1 VFGDGIAGKEN
12 FYNRSENM
20 KTIFTMF
27 GVLVALGALGAG
39 LYGCYLVA
47 GYLWGFY
54 ADLDAVFRLVLLSSI
69 VALLLASMIV
79 AGSIRK
85 AAQLNSS
92 SRLMEAKLNLYKSVV
107 EAYQKNPGV
116 LPAPTRQM
124 QAESIARLQQLEAE
138 LTILASGPVIE
149 AQRKLQT
156 AFEGNET
163 DSLATLF
170 QQLVKSIRRD
180 LGHGSGYDESKLR
193 FLGQDNREAHP
204 DPRAQGSSS

>member
-1 VFGDGIAGKEN
+1 
-12 FYNRSENM
+12 M

-39 LYGCYLVA
+39 LYGCYLGA

-54 ADLDAVFRLVLLSSI
+54 ADLDAVIRLVLLSSI

-79 AGSIRK
+79 SGSIRK

-92 SRLMEAKLNLYKSVV
+92 SRLMEAKLNLYRSIV
-107 EAYQKNPGV
+107 EVYQQFPGA
-116 LPAPTRQM
+116 LHAPTQQTR
-124 QAESIARLQQLEAE
+124 AESIAKLHQLETE
-138 LTILASGPVIE
+138 LTILASGHVIE
-149 AQRKLQT
+149 AQRKLQK
-156 AFEGNET
+156 AVEDKEV
-163 DSLATLF
+163 DSLTMLF

-193 FLGQDNREAHP
+193 FLRQEDRESHAGTH
-204 DPRAQGSSS
+204 AQGTST